1 MARSDPRLSVVVT
14 SYSTERLKD
23 IYDVLD
29 SLKAQ
34 TLRGMETLFVAEKSQ
49 DLCQQV
55 EAYAESSAM
64 LVRTIFHEGPLGM
77 SGARNLG
84 IREATGSIIAFIDDD
99 ALAFPEWASCIVK
112 TFADES
118 IIAVTG
124 PAMPLWVDGET
135 AWLPKELYWIIG
147 CTDWVQL
154 DSLEDARN
162 VWGMNMAFRRE
173 AFELAGAFST
183 DIGGVHSQRLH
194 GEEVELSL
202 RVRSKT
208 GKRIV
213 YNPEVRVMHKVYSGR
228 LSLRWI
234 AKTSYWIGYTR
245 RVLQEVSQQ
254 YALREDFLTTERGL
268 LARITL
274 RLLPR
279 ALVGLVV
286 RPWSSLRVLWV
297 AGVAL
302 SFASL
307 GYFRRLLMSLQNR
320 AKRRNNRKEA
330 MDESENG

>member
-1 MARSDPRLSVVVT
+1 MAKPNPRLSIVIT
-14 SYSTERLKD
+14 SYTTERLVD

-29 SLKAQ
+29 SLKVQ
-34 TLRGMETLFVAEKSQ
+34 TYRDMEILFIAEKSQ
-49 DLCQQV
+49 DLCEQV
-55 EAYAESSAM
+55 EAYAESEAM
-64 LVRTIFHEGPLGM
+64 PIRTIFHEGPLGM

-99 ALAFPEWASCIVK
+99 ALAFPEWASCIVR

-124 PAMPLWVDGET
+124 PATPHWVDGEID
-135 AWLPKELYWIIG
+135 WLPKELYWIIG

-154 DSLEDARN
+154 DSLGDARN

-183 DIGGVHSQRLH
+183 DIGGVHGERLH

-208 GKRIV
+208 GKRVV
-213 YNPEVRVMHKVYSGR
+213 YNPEVKVMHKVYGGR

-234 AKTSYWIGYTR
+234 SKTSYWIGYTR
-245 RVLQEVSQQ
+245 RVLQELSQR
-254 YALREDFLTTERGL
+254 YALKEDFLNMERGL

-274 RLLPR
+274 SLLPR
-279 ALVGLVV
+279 TLAALVV
-286 RPWSSLRVLWV
+286 RPGSALRVLWV
-297 AGVAL
+297 TGVAL
-302 SFASL
+302 SFVGM
-307 GYFRRLLMSLQNR
+307 GYLHRLLVSMIRR
-320 AKRRNNRKEA
+320 ARRGLDRKGA
-330 MDESENG
+330 VDESKNG

>member
-1 MARSDPRLSVVVT
+1 MARSGPRLSVVVT

-29 SLKAQ
+29 SLKVQ
-34 TLRGMETLFVAEKSQ
+34 TLCDMETVFVAEKSQ
-49 DLCQQV
+49 DLYQQV
-55 EAYAESSAM
+55 KAYAESKAM
-64 LVRTIFHEGPLGM
+64 PMRAIFHEGPLGM

-124 PAMPLWVDGET
+124 AAMPLWVDGEI
-135 AWLPKELYWIIG
+135 AWLPKELYWIIA

-154 DSLEDARN
+154 DGLRDIRN
-162 VWGMNMAFRRE
+162 VWGTNMAFRRE

-183 DIGGVHSQRLH
+183 DIGGMHGKRLH

-202 RVRSKT
+202 RIRSKT
-208 GKRIV
+208 GKRVV
-213 YNPEVRVMHKVYSGR
+213 YNPEVKVMHKVYSRR

-234 AKTSYWIGYTR
+234 SKTSYWIGYTR
-245 RVLQEVSQQ
+245 RVLQELSQR
-254 YALREDFLTTERGL
+254 YALKEDFLNMERGL

-274 RLLPR
+274 SLLPR
-279 ALVGLVV
+279 TLAALVV
-286 RPWSSLRVLWV
+286 RPGSALRVLWV
-297 AGVAL
+297 TVVAL
-302 SFASL
+302 SFVGM
-307 GYFRRLLMSLQNR
+307 GYLHRLLVSMIRR
-320 AKRRNNRKEA
+320 ARRGLDRKGA
-330 MDESENG
+330 VDESKNG